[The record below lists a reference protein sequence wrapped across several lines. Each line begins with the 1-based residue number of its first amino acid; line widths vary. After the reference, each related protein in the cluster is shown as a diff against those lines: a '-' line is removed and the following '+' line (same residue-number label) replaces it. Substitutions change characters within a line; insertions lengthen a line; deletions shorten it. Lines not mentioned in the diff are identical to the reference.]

1 MLKGTPLPL
10 TPQPMTRPL
19 RGKDT
24 VTVIEGSTIICDQ
37 ALVPPVRLTVC
48 PAFRSSLA
56 HQDKGLVPPPHFT
69 YCFLGPHGTP
79 CKPGKPF
86 SVKNES
92 RDTEGSTDS
101 DRHGCAI
108 PNATLAAAQRPAGPS
123 GPAQGLGPVVS
134 HPLLR
139 LGGAWA
145 GVLRQQEHRGHQGWA
160 LTAGL
165 AGRREALETGG
176 TSVVALRGTEE
187 AQAGHLFPH
196 LNPSGWQAEKS
207 GEACFDETKPE
218 L

>member
-24 VTVIEGSTIICDQ
+24 VTVIEGSTKICDQ
-37 ALVPPVRLTVC
+37 ALVPPIRLTVC
-48 PAFRSSLA
+48 LAFRSSLA

-79 CKPGKPF
+79 CEPGKPF

-101 DRHGCAI
+101 DRHGCTI
-108 PNATLAAAQRPAGPS
+108 PNATLAAPRRPAGPS
-123 GPAQGLGPVVS
+123 GPARGLGPVAT

-145 GVLRQQEHRGHQGWA
+145 AGAQGA
-160 LTAGL
+160 PGL
-165 AGRREALETGG
+165 GFDSWPGR
-176 TSVVALRGTEE
+176 
-187 AQAGHLFPH
+187 QAGGSGNGRHVSRRSEGDRRG
-196 LNPSGWQAEKS
+196 SGWPFVPTS
-207 GEACFDETKPE
+207 
-218 L
+218 